1 MIIAVD
7 FDGTIVKNAYPDIGA
22 PIENAVK
29 ALRYFKEQGH
39 TIIINS
45 CRADYYADEMT
56 HYLLYNDIPFDFINE
71 NDPKRTSQYGGDTRK
86 ISADIYIDDKNI
98 FCHSIDWNEIMREV
112 DRIDAKKRADI
123 LCPKCAHFVGLDKK
137 SIEGDIIERVI
148 LLGIYCDCSERTYF
162 VCPAIECEKFEKVK
176 EE

>member
-7 FDGTIVKNAYPDIGA
+7 FDGTIVENAYPEVGK
-22 PIENAVK
+22 PMKNAVK
-29 ALRYFKEQGH
+29 ALRYFKEQKH

-45 CRADYYADEMT
+45 CRAGDYLDDMT

-71 NDPKRTSQYGGDTRK
+71 NDPKRTSQYGSDTRK

-98 FCHSIDWNEIMREV
+98 FCHSIDWDEIMREV
-112 DRIDAKKRADI
+112 DRIDVHKRYDI
-123 LCPKCAHFVGLDKK
+123 LCPKCAHFVKAIK
-137 SIEGDIIERVI
+137 RPIEGDAIGRVI
-148 LLGIYCDCSERTYF
+148 LCSVYCDCIENL
-162 VCPAIECEKFEKVK
+162 VCPAIECGKFEKVK